1 MKHIDVK
8 QLTSHAQSAWDSWYR
23 FSDRACHYTAQ
34 TWEWYCSSFF
44 STEAMER
51 YETIGDAIGLMMI
64 CAVSLGMAA
73 RVTWEDWRRTDEAQQ
88 LAEFAVETLE
98 DAKPH
103 VERLAYQAVNLIA
116 RPVLNRLGQGGPV
129 LNGTQAEAMDMQGFE
144 GGPVLNGA
152 ESLVID
158 VDIAMT
164 SLTEHLQE
172 KEIPELLLIADQ
184 LSVAVPTVQCSKGDL
199 ITLMGELQRS
209 CHKVQLAQKYC
220 YIRLPGLNISS

>member
-1 MKHIDVK
+1 MKRIDIDVD
-8 QLTSHAQSAWDSWYR
+8 QLAHHAQSAWDRWYR

-88 LAEFAVETLE
+88 LAELAVETLE
-98 DAKPH
+98 GAKPH
-103 VERLAYQAVNLIA
+103 AERLAYQAVNLIA
-116 RPVLNRLGQGGPV
+116 RPVLNHLEQGGAV
-129 LNGTQAEAMDMQGFE
+129 LTSTQAEAMDMQGVE
-144 GGPVLNGA
+144 GVAVLSST
-152 ESLVID
+152 ESPVID

-164 SLTEHLQE
+164 SLTEHLE
-172 KEIPELLLIADQ
+172 SKELPELLSIAQ
-184 LSVAVPTVQCSKGDL
+184 EVGAEVAVQDKSGL
-199 ITLMGELQRS
+199 ITSIWRAL
-209 CHKVQLAQKYC
+209 
-220 YIRLPGLNISS
+220 

>member
-8 QLTSHAQSAWDSWYR
+8 QLTCHAQSAWDRWYR
-23 FSDRACHYTAQ
+23 FSDHACHTTAQ
-34 TWEWYCSSFF
+34 TWTWYCRTFF

-51 YETIGDAIGLMMI
+51 YEAIGDAIGLMMV
-64 CAVSLGMAA
+64 CTVSLGMAA

-88 LAEFAVETLE
+88 LAELAVETLE
-98 DAKPH
+98 AAKPH
-103 VERLAYQAVNLIA
+103 AERLAYQVINLVA
-116 RPVLNRLGQGGPV
+116 RPVLNHLGQGGQV
-129 LNGTQAEAMDMQGFE
+129 LSSAQSETIAVAEVE
-144 GGPVLNGA
+144 GGQVLSGT

-172 KEIPELLLIADQ
+172 KGIPELLLIADQ

-199 ITLMGELQRS
+199 ITLIWEAL
-209 CHKVQLAQKYC
+209 
-220 YIRLPGLNISS
+220 